1 MDEKIETPIAEQ
13 PQTPAPAPE
22 PSPTPE
28 AVPDWNTPKPVED
41 ELKKYSGGKG
51 LKIFFVLALIIILA
65 AIGLFLYKTVI
76 GGVTPTEQF
85 QRQPTVTEPE
95 TIAPTTVTE
104 ETTVEEDIEEIDN
117 FNVEELDQIIEET
130 DLEDLNL

>member
-1 MDEKIETPIAEQ
+1 MDEKIETPIVEQ
-13 PQTPAPAPE
+13 PQAPSSE
-22 PSPTPE
+22 T
-28 AVPDWNTPKPVED
+28 VPDWNTPKPVED

-76 GGVTPTEQF
+76 GSVTPTEQF